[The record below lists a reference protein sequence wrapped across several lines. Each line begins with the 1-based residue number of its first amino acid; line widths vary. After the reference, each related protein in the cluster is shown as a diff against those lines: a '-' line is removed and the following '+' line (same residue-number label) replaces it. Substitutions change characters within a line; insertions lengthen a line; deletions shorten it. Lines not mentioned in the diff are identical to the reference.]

1 MVVQWGK
8 HSMVDATRAL
18 LAAALADN
26 ANAKFVLLSE
36 SGVPLYSAATLY
48 AQLMSEKKSRINACA
63 LAADEHPIRSHML
76 RGSSESATRWVR
88 GNTCCLMQCLPHAA
102 VLH

>member
-1 MVVQWGK
+1 
-8 HSMVDATRAL
+8 MVDATRAL